1 MKKII
6 FALVA
11 FVLFS
16 SHVMYLK
23 LDSYFLEPNTSASI
37 QLFNG
42 TFAKSEN
49 SIDRNRM
56 IDASLV
62 GNGERI
68 KVKETQWTE
77 KESVTLLNFT
87 TGEEGTWIAGIS
99 TAPKSIEMDAD
110 AFNTYLEHEGI
121 LDMLTW
127 RRENNASEEEA
138 VEKYSKHVKT
148 IFQVGDKRS
157 DDWQKVLEYP
167 IEFIP
172 LNNPYDLNTGDSL
185 RVKLL
190 LNGEPLANQLVYA
203 NYKALADAHTHEDGE
218 DAKVEHGHSHED
230 METSTEH
237 EHTHEDAT
245 TEDHG
250 HDDTNEKGHSHA
262 KETEQGHAHEEK
274 DKPTTT
280 HSHENTSHQHSE
292 AETSADEH
300 SHDNASEHSH
310 EEAAEQGHTHEEKDI
325 PTATHSHDITA
336 HQHSEAETTA
346 DEHSH
351 DNASEHSHEE
361 AAAHN
366 HEANETE
373 EPHHHT
379 SGQQLRTDANGIVTA
394 KLTADGIW
402 YLQTIH
408 MVNTEEEGFTH
419 ESNWT
424 TLTFEVVHGHSEDT
438 HEHEAE
444 EGIPSYLYW
453 IGSFLLVGILFFWF
467 NRKN

>member
-23 LDSYFLEPNTSASI
+23 LDSYFLEPNASASI

-42 TFAKSEN
+42 TFEKSEN
-49 SIDRNRM
+49 VIDRNRM
-56 IDASLV
+56 LDASLM

-77 KESVTLLNFT
+77 KDSVTLLNFT

-127 RRENNASEEEA
+127 RRENNVSEEEA

-157 DDWQKVLEYP
+157 DDWQKVLGYP

-172 LNNPYDLNTGDSL
+172 LENPYDLNTGDSL

-203 NYKALADAHTHEDGE
+203 NYKAPGDGHTHEDGE
-218 DAKVEHGHSHED
+218 DAKAEHGHSHED
-230 METSTEH
+230 VEANTEH
-237 EHTHEDAT
+237 EHTHEDAKT
-245 TEDHG
+245 ADHS
-250 HDDTNEKGHSHA
+250 HDDTTEKGHSHA
-262 KETEQGHAHEEK
+262 KETEQGHSHEEK
-274 DKPTTT
+274 DKPTAT
-280 HSHENTSHQHSE
+280 HSHDKTSHQHSE

-310 EEAAEQGHTHEEKDI
+310 GKA
-325 PTATHSHDITA
+325 TA
-336 HQHSEAETTA
+336 H
-346 DEHSH
+346 D
-351 DNASEHSHEE
+351 
-361 AAAHN
+361 

-424 TLTFEVVHGHSEDT
+424 TLTFEVVHGHGEDT

-453 IGSFLLVGILFFWF
+453 IASFLLVGILFFWF